1 MKGPEGLLA
10 LRVPVNRFPD
20 FVAELVKF
28 LHATFPLMGAVRM
41 AQVLGRAG
49 LHLAPTTVRR
59 FRRASRRPK
68 SAPPSAPNP
77 ARLYPGIVA
86 KAPYRLFH
94 VDLTAVKR
102 VRGFWAPWFPFSLP
116 QCWPFCWWVVG
127 VIDHYSRAV
136 LALKAFRANPTS
148 AEVIGVLQ
156 AAMRKADRQPRY
168 IISDQ
173 GPQFRDDYKRWCK
186 ALGINPR
193 FGAVGKKGSIAII
206 ERFWLSMKS
215 ELFWR
220 INVERLSER
229 MMQDALQ
236 AYVAWYNTERP
247 HQSLQGATPA
257 EKLSGRKPKIVSR
270 KYEVREGF
278 PARASP
284 GRQMPLR
291 VKKLELVVTTES
303 GYRELPNV
311 RLRKVA

>member
-1 MKGPEGLLA
+1 MSAIARNQRQPWTVAETARRFQVTAATLARWTRRLHEEGPEGLLA

-41 AQVLGRAG
+41 AQVLARAG

-77 ARLYPGIVA
+77 ARFYPGIVA

-102 VRGFWAPWFPFSLP
+102 VRGFWVPWFPFALP

-127 VIDHYSRAV
+127 VVDHYSRAV

-156 AAMRKADRQPRY
+156 SAIHEVGRSPRAV
-168 IISDQ
+168 ISD
-173 GPQFRDDYKRWCK
+173 R
-186 ALGINPR
+186 
-193 FGAVGKKGSIAII
+193 GAH
-206 ERFWLSMKS
+206 FHT
-215 ELFWR
+215 WR
-220 INVERLSER
+220 CLL
-229 MMQDALQ
+229 A
-236 AYVAWYNTERP
+236 AA
-247 HQSLQGATPA
+247 
-257 EKLSGRKPKIVSR
+257 
-270 KYEVREGF
+270 
-278 PARASP
+278 P
-284 GRQMPLR
+284 G
-291 VKKLELVVTTES
+291 
-303 GYRELPNV
+303 G
-311 RLRKVA
+311 